1 MRLGW
6 EVRREIAVDEVV
18 ANIAGSAA
26 EKTDAEELMRCNTS
40 MATNR
45 QERHVDL
52 LDAYIL
58 LLIQRRILRLRK
70 DHSPSIR

>member
-26 EKTDAEELMRCNTS
+26 EKTDAEEL